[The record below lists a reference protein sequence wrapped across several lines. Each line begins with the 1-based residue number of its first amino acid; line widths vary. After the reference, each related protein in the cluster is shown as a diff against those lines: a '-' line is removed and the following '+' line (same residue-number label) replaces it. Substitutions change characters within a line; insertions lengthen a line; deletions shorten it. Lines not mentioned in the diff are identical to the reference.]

1 MKQPD
6 SLYPI
11 QEEYKVKRT
20 AKRASYAKNNVNAII
35 DASYLCHISFIQNDK
50 PSTIP
55 MACWREGQYL
65 YFHSANKGRL
75 SKQLIGNDVC
85 ISIALFDGLVLG
97 HSAFNHSYNFR
108 SVVIHG
114 RVEEVTEVAH
124 KELSMQA
131 FMEHVLPGRWSD
143 LRPVKE
149 KELRAISLMRVK
161 LEQAV
166 GKIRDEFPDEEV
178 DTPDWPTWI
187 GVIPVITQFVAP
199 SPDPKR
205 NKVTLP
211 RYIAEYESI
220 DKNLPQ
226 YPNK

>member
-1 MKQPD
+1 MENPET
-6 SLYPI
+6 LYPVK
-11 QEEYKVKRT
+11 EEYKVKRI
-20 AKRASYAKNNVNAII
+20 AERANYTKDNVNAII
-35 DASYLCHISFIQNDK
+35 DASYLCHISFIQNNK
-50 PSTIP
+50 PTTIP
-55 MACWREGQYL
+55 MACWREDQFL
-65 YFHSANKGRL
+65 YFHSANKGRF

-114 RVEEVTEVAH
+114 QVEEVTEEAH
-124 KELSMQA
+124 KELAMQA

-143 LRPVKE
+143 IRPVKE
-149 KELRAISLMRVK
+149 KELRAISVMRVK
-161 LEQAV
+161 LEQVA

-187 GVIPVITQFVAP
+187 GVIPATTQFAAP
-199 SPDPKR
+199 SADPKR
-205 NKVTLP
+205 NKATLP
-211 RYIAEYESI
+211 AYIAEYEGI

-226 YPNK
+226 FRNK